1 MVLFQKLKQ
10 SISEQRKA
18 ERTNAAVE
26 KQAALLE
33 YVAIM
38 ADVELPEDNAESEAV
53 QYE

>member
-1 MVLFQKLKQ
+1 MALFRKMKQ
-10 SISEQRKA
+10 EIREQRKT
-18 ERTNAAVE
+18 ERINATVE

-38 ADVELPEDNAESEAV
+38 TDVELPEDNTESEV